1 MYVVPRE
8 RACEGVAHASDGMGP
23 SGGAA
28 GVEDGATVGSGRDSS
43 LATTRARVTN
53 GFLRDHRSV
62 VSLST
67 KAGAGDAAGGD
78 PAEEESDAGE
88 RNAVRSAAEEGVLC
102 DGRGR
107 RVRGVVRRV
116 RP

>member
-1 MYVVPRE
+1 MVPRE

-53 GFLRDHRSV
+53 
-62 VSLST
+62 
-67 KAGAGDAAGGD
+67 
-78 PAEEESDAGE
+78 
-88 RNAVRSAAEEGVLC
+88 
-102 DGRGR
+102 
-107 RVRGVVRRV
+107 
-116 RP
+116 